1 MILIWKNRFQRRYPV
16 ASPRIAE
23 IAPIIPRIQRVLQS
37 ELSDPAKRR
46 KKILPLGIP
55 SCPIKGIN
63 NKNTYIFS
71 SKNVS
76 ILMSIL

>member
-1 MILIWKNRFQRRYPV
+1 V

-23 IAPIIPRIQRVLQS
+23 IVPIIPRIHNILIS

-46 KKILPLGIP
+46 KKILPLGIQ
-55 SCPIKGIN
+55 SCPIKGIKN
-63 NKNTYIFS
+63 RNTYIFS

-76 ILMSIL
+76 ILMSILYIIEFIE